1 MHHVQVM
8 VLTVS
13 KGTFQW
19 CEYIHIVVPLSPS
32 PNSRTFHLPKLKLC
46 PLNTLSA
53 FPLLPIPWQTSFN
66 FLSLNLMALGTS
78 DKWNPTIFVWL
89 IFVADL
95 FHLVQGP

>member
-1 MHHVQVM
+1 MHHVQVT

-32 PNSRTFHLPKLKLC
+32 PNARTFHLPKLKLC

-53 FPLLPIPWQTSFN
+53 FPPPSQPLANIIQ
-66 FLSLNLMALGTS
+66 LSVSEFDGSGYLR
-78 DKWNPTIFVWL
+78 
-89 IFVADL
+89 
-95 FHLVQGP
+95 